1 MNIKHLLQNNI
12 VYKTYNKFRW
22 RERKVQKGSENPNI
36 CFYVIRRHANRAG
49 LFSFV
54 STNLASIKYALDHGY
69 TPVIDMQNSP
79 NPMLSTDEVGK
90 VNAWDLFFEQPAGFT
105 LDDINSSRS
114 IVLSSIHPPENYPD
128 YASLSD
134 TAELN
139 MWSGLMKKYIKLR
152 PEIEADINS
161 YIASTFKSNRV
172 LGVLCRGTDYV
183 ALKPKDHPIQ
193 PDIDLIIEDSKKL
206 IQERDLQLIYL
217 ATEDTDI
224 WTRFNDEFPGKIISF
239 QKHRFSTK
247 DNENVN
253 DIANSLL
260 SPYERNREYLTSIA
274 ILSRCNVLLAG
285 ATSGSIS
292 ALLMSNGYEYAHI
305 YQLGTYQ

>member
-1 MNIKHLLQNNI
+1 MSIKHLLQNTI
-12 VYKTYNKFRW
+12 VYKTFNEFRW
-22 RERKVQKGSENPNI
+22 REKRIRKGSANPHI

-79 NPMLSTDEVGK
+79 NPMLTADEIGK
-90 VNAWDLFFEQPAGFT
+90 VNAWELFFEQPAGFS
-105 LDDINSSRS
+105 LNDIHSSKN
-114 IVLSSIHPPENYPD
+114 IVLSSIHPLANYPD

-139 MWSGLMKKYIKLR
+139 MWSSLMKKYIKLR
-152 PEIEADINS
+152 PEIEADVNS
-161 YIASTFKSNRV
+161 YIASTFGAKRI
-172 LGVLCRGTDYV
+172 LGVLCRGTDYI
-183 ALKPKDHPIQ
+183 ALRPKDHPIQ

-224 WTRFNDEFPGKIISF
+224 WTRFNDEFPGKIMSF
-239 QKHRFSTK
+239 QNHHFSTK
-247 DNENVN
+247 DNENIN
-253 DIANSLL
+253 DIANTLL

-285 ATSGSIS
+285 ATSGSIG

>member
-1 MNIKHLLQNNI
+1 MRIKKILSNTRL
-12 VYKTYNKFRW
+12 YKMYYNYRW
-22 RERKVQKGSENPNI
+22 RERKICKGSSHPSTT
-36 CFYVIRRHANRAG
+36 FYVIRRHANRAG

-79 NPMLSTDEVGK
+79 NPMLSTNEVGK

-105 LDDINSSRS
+105 LDDINSSKN
-114 IVLSSIHPPENYPD
+114 IVLSSIHPPEKYPD

-134 TAELN
+134 TPEIS
-139 MWSGLMKKYIKLR
+139 MWSDLMKKYIKLR

-172 LGVLCRGTDYV
+172 LGVLCRGTDYI

-224 WTRFNDEFPGKIISF
+224 WTRFNDEFPGKIMSF
-239 QKHRFSTK
+239 QNHHFSTK